1 VLTDLKVSN
10 LGVIEELE
18 LSLGPGLTV
27 LTGETGAGK
36 TFLVGA
42 LVLALGGKADAS
54 NVRAGSEEAAVEAR
68 FVDDEDAEFVVR
80 RLIPGQGRS
89 RAYLNGNLAS
99 ATELEALGARVMEI
113 HGQHQQLKLVLPA
126 VVRSLIDEF
135 GQIDLSA
142 LVEARDALS
151 VLHDEGKAGV
161 EALSP
166 QELELL
172 RFQVEEIQ
180 AAGIGALDEDQQL
193 RSDEE
198 VLGSVEELHRAL
210 DLVSGLLDVE
220 DGAQGQVGEAIG
232 ALKDLAAAKDVAEL
246 LTSGQ
251 ATLAEAA
258 SLASKLRER
267 IEFDPGRLAEI
278 QQRRRLFSELRRKY
292 GADLEQVQQYALT
305 AAAKIERASAAEQW
319 RQSWESRLNE
329 AQARLGEVE
338 TQVRAL
344 RFEAGSTL
352 SQEVTKR
359 IRKLAIGS
367 GQVAVDL
374 GSEPAGDN
382 PRLLYSSSP
391 DLELKDLGSVAS
403 GGELSRILLAIAITV
418 GTQAETVIFD
428 EIDAGVGGQAAL
440 AIAQALK
447 DLSKE
452 RQVIVVTHLAQ
463 VAAAASQHVV
473 LARSGGG
480 TTKVHVVSGPER
492 VEEVARMLSGFP
504 DSSTARA
511 HAEELIDSEA
521 W

>member
-1 VLTDLKVSN
+1 MLTDLKVSN

-42 LVLALGGKADAS
+42 LILALGGKADAS
-54 NVRAGSEEAAVEAR
+54 NVRAGSDEAAVEAR

-99 ATELEALGARVMEI
+99 ASELEALGARVMEI
-113 HGQHQQLKLVLPA
+113 HGQHQQLKLVMPA

-135 GQIDLSA
+135 GQIDLTA
-142 LVEARDALS
+142 LQQARFGLAAL
-151 VLHDEGKAGV
+151 HEEGEAGV
-161 EALSP
+161 EQLSA

-172 RFQVEEIQ
+172 RFQVDEIN
-180 AAGIGALDEDQQL
+180 AAGISALDEDLQL

-198 VLGSVEELHRAL
+198 ILGSVEELHRAL
-210 DLVSGLLDVE
+210 DLVAGLLDVE
-220 DGAQGQVGEAIG
+220 DGVQGQVGEAMG
-232 ALKDLAAAKDVAEL
+232 ALKDLAAAKEVSEL

-258 SLASKLRER
+258 LLASKIRER

-292 GADLEQVQQYALT
+292 GADLAQVQQFALT
-305 AAAKIERASAAEQW
+305 AAVRLERAAAAEQW
-319 RQSWESRLNE
+319 RQTWDMRLNE
-329 AQARLGEVE
+329 SQALLAEVE
-338 TQVRAL
+338 AQVRAQ
-344 RFEAGSTL
+344 RTEAGAKF
-352 SQEVTKR
+352 SQAVSKR

-374 GSEPAGDN
+374 GSDPAGDH

-391 DLELKDLGSVAS
+391 ELDLKDLASVAS

-473 LARSGGG
+473 LARSDGGS
-480 TTKVHVVSGPER
+480 TKVHLVRGTER

-511 HAEELIDSEA
+511 HAEELIDSES